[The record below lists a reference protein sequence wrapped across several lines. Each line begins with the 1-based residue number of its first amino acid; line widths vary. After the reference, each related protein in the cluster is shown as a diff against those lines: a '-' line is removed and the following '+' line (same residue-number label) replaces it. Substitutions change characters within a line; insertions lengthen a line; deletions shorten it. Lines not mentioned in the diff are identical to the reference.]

1 MDNDQD
7 DDPEEK
13 KKKLDA
19 KDAGS
24 NFGFA
29 LGGALGLA
37 ATLIAKGKK
46 QDEDIT
52 EPTTEESGEHD
63 KINNEPCEERED
75 LDEDFMLDM

>member
-46 QDEDIT
+46 QTKNAHKPRFFRLKPSQQYIQCI
-52 EPTTEESGEHD
+52 HR
-63 KINNEPCEERED
+63 KCCHA
-75 LDEDFMLDM
+75 